1 MIAFVYKKIDLG
13 YEDLPFYP
21 SEHTFSRHM
30 HNSWEFYFLKTGNV
44 SYTIESGDYTI
55 IPNDMLIIPPRHYHM
70 FRKNESDR
78 YGRFTL
84 NFYEDMFPP
93 FITDIL
99 KKLNRHYRIPRN
111 GNINVYFNN
120 LIKYNELLSK
130 DEMYFFVKN
139 CIELTILDLYY
150 NEENR
155 VITGNDKDD
164 FFTDVVNFI
173 NDNISKPISVEDI
186 CNRFFVSKSLVFHK
200 FKSKFNISIIQY
212 VNLRKIL
219 YAQNLI
225 FSGTPAME
233 ACFRVGFQDYSS
245 FYRQY
250 KKFLKTTPE
259 QDKKLATN
267 SSNNDQK
274 T

>member
-44 SYTIESGDYTI
+44 SYTIESGDYTV

-99 KKLNRHYRIPRN
+99 KK
-111 GNINVYFNN
+111 
-120 LIKYNELLSK
+120 IKPSLSNTEK
-130 DEMYFFVKN
+130 
-139 CIELTILDLYY
+139 
-150 NEENR
+150 R
-155 VITGNDKDD
+155 
-164 FFTDVVNFI
+164 
-173 NDNISKPISVEDI
+173 
-186 CNRFFVSKSLVFHK
+186 
-200 FKSKFNISIIQY
+200 
-212 VNLRKIL
+212 
-219 YAQNLI
+219 
-225 FSGTPAME
+225 
-233 ACFRVGFQDYSS
+233 
-245 FYRQY
+245 
-250 KKFLKTTPE
+250 
-259 QDKKLATN
+259 
-267 SSNNDQK
+267 
-274 T
+274 